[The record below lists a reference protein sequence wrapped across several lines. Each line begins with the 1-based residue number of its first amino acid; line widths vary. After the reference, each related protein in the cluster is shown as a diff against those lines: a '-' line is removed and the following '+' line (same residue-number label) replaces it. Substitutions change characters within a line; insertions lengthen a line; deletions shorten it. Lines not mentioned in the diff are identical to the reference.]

1 MNVLRY
7 YEHIEG
13 TKQSA
18 VQKCVL
24 WNGAVENQS
33 KLVLNYLLH
42 GFSILWRG
50 AKQHAEGLVIPHVPN
65 EAATQFLPLAEH
77 MLRYMANPDVP
88 IAAKS
93 AKLNKVKLET
103 LFHGYHVF
111 SKVDLYKQLLLF
123 SVYFLPGIG
132 VGQKETTVTLD

>member
-1 MNVLRY
+1 MFLNVLRY

-13 TKQSA
+13 TKKSA
-18 VQKCVL
+18 VQKCIV

-33 KLVLNYLLH
+33 KKVLNYLLH
-42 GFSILWRG
+42 DFPILWRD
-50 AKQHAEGLVIPHVPN
+50 AKQNAEGLVLPHVPN

-93 AKLNKVKLET
+93 AKLDKVRLET
-103 LFHGYHVF
+103 LIHGSHTF
-111 SKVDLYKQLLLF
+111 LKV
-123 SVYFLPGIG
+123 
-132 VGQKETTVTLD
+132 